1 MKEQAMQRIASRG
14 ISLVTA
20 VMLMLFSATSMGA
33 ADRPIKL
40 KGTSVVDAEPEEI
53 FNPNLPF
60 TTTGTGTHLGKFS
73 GEGFVTFTPT
83 GTDPDDPIIGEGT
96 ATFFAANGDELRT
109 EFSGVLSGGHAEITF
124 EIIGGTGRFSDAEG
138 SFQAVAESIPADS
151 PTFSFT
157 ANGRISY

>member
-1 MKEQAMQRIASRG
+1 MQRSISRA

-33 ADRPIKL
+33 ADRPLKL
-40 KGTSVVDAEPEEI
+40 KGTSVVHGNPFAGAE
-53 FNPNLPF
+53 F
-60 TTTGTGTHLGKFS
+60 TTSGTGTHLGRFT
-73 GEGFVTFTPT
+73 GEGVVLFTEND
-83 GTDPDDPIIGEGT
+83 DPDFPIAGAGEI
-96 ATFFAANGDELRT
+96 TFIAANGDELDA
-109 EFSGVLSGGHAEITF
+109 EFNGLIDDQGNATIDFTIT
-124 EIIGGTGRFSDAEG
+124 GGTGRFSDAEG